1 MISLANNFFTLS
13 IFHLFFFHDF
23 IYSVGKS
30 FSLHEKCS
38 YLHIIFFLTIFLSVN
53 WMYLIFLSAPSL
65 FNSNILFKA
74 SIHAKAIYLQMFHH
88 FELLLYLDILHVLK
102 AKGDGIQ
109 RSQRKYCRY
118 VTDPTKKETRHLFYG
133 FEISWL
139 CCSMARKKSR
149 KAID

>member
-1 MISLANNFFTLS
+1 MKNVHIYT
-13 IFHLFFFHDF
+13 FFF
-23 IYSVGKS
+23 
-30 FSLHEKCS
+30 S
-38 YLHIIFFLTIFLSVN
+38 YYIFLSVN

-149 KAID
+149 KSID